1 MENQELI
8 INDSDKICNDNC
20 HDDNFEN
27 DDYIDDE
34 NIIEEKNDISIE
46 ELNQIRNSIENMS
59 KFNQVEILRILNQ
72 DKNIILNE
80 NKYGIHINLS
90 SLNNDIIDKLKNFIN
105 YVQNQELTLNQVE
118 KQKENYK
125 NIYFTKDNKDNL
137 KNYINKDVKKSKL
150 QY

>member
-8 INDSDKICNDNC
+8 INDSDKICN
-20 HDDNFEN
+20 DNFEN

-125 NIYFTKDNKDNL
+125 NIYFTNDNKDNL
-137 KNYINKDVKKSKL
+137 KNNDNKDVKKSKL

>member
-1 MENQELI
+1 MENPEVFL
-8 INDSDKICNDNC
+8 NDNIAIDINNYE
-20 HDDNFEN
+20 DDSEN
-27 DDYIDDE
+27 LELDT
-34 NIIEEKNDISIE
+34 EEKNDISIE
-46 ELNQIRNSIENMS
+46 ELNMIRNSIENMS

-90 SLNNDIIDKLKNFIN
+90 SLKNDIIEKLKNFIN

-137 KNYINKDVKKSKL
+137 KNNDSKDVKKSKL